1 MTMFFN
7 LKLNTQYLSLFLKK
21 EIIKLE
27 DKIINLIIKKLN
39 CFIIPVTTVVVVFIN
54 YFLIIFF

>member
-1 MTMFFN
+1 MFFN